1 MMKAYC
7 HNGLTLV
14 DDTVSVNINNE
25 RKIQLEQAAH
35 DDCIHVT
42 VWSAERNG
50 IREVEEE
57 YTISPGDMV
66 MLLNWYKCQK
76 ENGNKD
82 LSF

>member
-1 MMKAYC
+1 MEAA
-7 HNGLTLV
+7 NAAI
-14 DDTVSVNINNE
+14 SVNVNNQRE
-25 RKIQLEQAAH
+25 IRLEQAEH

-57 YTISPGDMV
+57 YMISPGDMV
-66 MLLNWYKCQK
+66 MLLNWYKYQK